1 MKHLL
6 IVGARGWGR
15 EVYDIARA
23 CIQAGEQ
30 LEVKGF
36 LDDKADALES
46 YNNYPPIIGPVE
58 SYKVQKDD
66 VFVCA
71 LGDVNYKKVYI
82 KKVLNK
88 GGDFISLIHPTS
100 IIGNNAKIGVGCII
114 GAYANIS
121 CDTIVGN
128 YVTFSVKAGMGHD
141 STIGDYTHVGGLTNI
156 SGFVSIGKEVTIHP
170 CSNIIPHRVIGDN
183 SIVGT
188 GSVVIRNVKAGTT
201 VFGNPAKRLE

>member
-46 YNNYPPIIGPVE
+46 YNNYPPILGPVE

-82 KKVLNK
+82 KKE
-88 GGDFISLIHPTS
+88 SLT
-100 IIGNNAKIGVGCII
+100 K
-114 GAYANIS
+114 
-121 CDTIVGN
+121 
-128 YVTFSVKAGMGHD
+128 FRR
-141 STIGDYTHVGGLTNI
+141 
-156 SGFVSIGKEVTIHP
+156 SGFTAVEWG
-170 CSNIIPHRVIGDN
+170 
-183 SIVGT
+183 
-188 GSVVIRNVKAGTT
+188 GTT
-201 VFGNPAKRLE
+201 Y